1 MQKISLDECLGAII
15 NKDITAVMYFG
26 PVNLVQQEK
35 ELVEIRDHGDLV
47 YLLFDDDE
55 LITIKKGSIKEI
67 TVEDDEYTITLTNQM
82 AIILYDG

>member
-15 NKDITAVMYFG
+15 NNDITAVMYFG

-55 LITIKKGSIKEI
+55 LITIKKESIKEI